1 VIKFLIKRLF
11 YGLLVLWGVLSL
23 IFFLFNI
30 LPGDPA
36 RMMLGQR
43 ADMMSIE
50 MIRKDLGLDR
60 SVGMQYLKYINDF
73 SPVSFHTSS
82 SNDYFYFDS
91 ALYGKYIRLLK
102 LSESKKIVLKA
113 PYLRLSYQSRR
124 PVAAIISETIPNT
137 LILAVTAM
145 VFATI
150 AGIFMGLIAALKKDS
165 IYDRFSLL
173 LAALGM
179 SLPSFF
185 AAILIGWFFA
195 YVLGEYT
202 GLNLTGNLHEIDDFG
217 EGLNLQLKNLILPAF
232 TLGIRP
238 LAIILQLTRNSVLE
252 VLSQEYIRTAR
263 AKGLS
268 LFAVVSRHVLKNAL
282 NPVVTT
288 ISGWFATLMAG
299 VIFIEYIFGWK
310 GLGFVIVD
318 ALNHYDLPVVMGSV
332 LTIALIFILLNI
344 LVDIIYT
351 RLDPRVRLY

>member
-60 SVGMQYLKYINDF
+60 SAGMQYLKYINDF
-73 SPVSFHTSS
+73 SPVSYQSLTRG
-82 SNDYFYFDS
+82 NYFYMDS
-91 ALYGKYIRLLK
+91 DLYGNHVRILK
-102 LSESKKIVLKA
+102 LSETKNIVLKK
-113 PYLRLSYQSRR
+113 PYFRLSYQSRR
-124 PVAAIISETIPNT
+124 PVTAIISETIPNT
-137 LILAVTAM
+137 LILAFTAM
-145 VFATI
+145 LFATI
-150 AGIFMGLIAALKKDS
+150 AGISLGLFAALRKDS

-195 YVLGEYT
+195 YLLGDYT
-202 GLNLTGNLHEIDDFG
+202 GLNLTGNLYEIDDFG
-217 EGLNLQLKNLILPAF
+217 EGLNLQLKNLILPAL

-238 LAIILQLTRNSVLE
+238 LAIILQLTRNSVLD
-252 VLSQEYIRTAR
+252 VLSQEYIRTAK

-268 LFAVVSRHVLKNAL
+268 LYAVVSRHVLKNAL
-282 NPVVTT
+282 NPVVTA

-332 LTIALIFILLNI
+332 LTISLIFILLNI
-344 LVDIIYT
+344 LVDVIYT